1 MDSER
6 IILGSGKLYCM
17 VFTGEIPEDTAIE
30 TDTNQLAHIKGGA
43 SLEYTA
49 ETYTAKDDLGV
60 VQKTVLTSE
69 DVTLMV
75 AEAGPELIQMVNGQT
90 IVTPLTP
97 TARNTAMDTVNG
109 KQGGSTTNEIQLKI
123 ENFYNNRE
131 QDIRELTE
139 EILEIADQIKEREE
153 AAYA

>member
-1 MDSER
+1 MET
-6 IILGSGKLYCM
+6 IL
-17 VFTGEIPEDTAIE
+17 
-30 TDTNQLAHIKGGA
+30 TDTIKSSMRILSKSAVIEQDINNSIAACKLDLQLA
-43 SLEYTA
+43 
-49 ETYTAKDDLGV
+49 GV
-60 VQKTVLTSE
+60 VNINERLAHGGVLQNGAA
-69 DVTLMV
+69 MV

>member
-1 MDSER
+1 M
-6 IILGSGKLYCM
+6 IPPI
-17 VFTGEIPEDTAIE
+17 FTVLFLAVSVTLAVAHSFSR
-30 TDTNQLAHIKGGA
+30 LAHGG
-43 SLEYTA
+43 
-49 ETYTAKDDLGV
+49 
-60 VQKTVLTSE
+60 VLQNGAA
-69 DVTLMV
+69 MV